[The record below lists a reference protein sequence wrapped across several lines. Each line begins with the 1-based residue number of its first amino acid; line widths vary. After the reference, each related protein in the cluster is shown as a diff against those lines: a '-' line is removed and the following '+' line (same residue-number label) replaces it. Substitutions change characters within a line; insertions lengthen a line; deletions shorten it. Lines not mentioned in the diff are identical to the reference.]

1 MALHG
6 CNLHG
11 TGGILHG
18 HERTCKIC
26 SIFMPRLDIDPSQVL
41 SRSHGK
47 SWQDLENFFLR
58 ECTCTYTQDTHKYSI
73 NTSTQHMHTRM
84 HKPLLALSSID
95 SSSLLFSVQLV
106 VQLTALLVQ
115 TSAFSNTNQARTGK
129 ALIRKTTRSPNLIQ
143 QDSGLILCH
152 CHRAIGCKC
161 HIRCHRKFCR

>member
-11 TGGILHG
+11 IGGILHG

-58 ECTCTYTQDTHKYSI
+58 AVFTAPGGGTPEPLVPTPFTGESAVRYL
-73 NTSTQHMHTRM
+73 TR
-84 HKPLLALSSID
+84 LALI
-95 SSSLLFSVQLV
+95 Q
-106 VQLTALLVQ
+106 
-115 TSAFSNTNQARTGK
+115 
-129 ALIRKTTRSPNLIQ
+129 RSKEQGVGEKGEKGPLETQIGPLGTQNEPLGTQ
-143 QDSGLILCH
+143 NEPLGTQNGPLG
-152 CHRAIGCKC
+152 HRMDLWG
-161 HIRCHRKFCR
+161 HRMDLWGHRMDL

>member
-58 ECTCTYTQDTHKYSI
+58 EGD
-73 NTSTQHMHTRM
+73 
-84 HKPLLALSSID
+84 ALYE
-95 SSSLLFSVQLV
+95 
-106 VQLTALLVQ
+106 T
-115 TSAFSNTNQARTGK
+115 K
-129 ALIRKTTRSPNLIQ
+129 
-143 QDSGLILCH
+143 
-152 CHRAIGCKC
+152 
-161 HIRCHRKFCR
+161 

>member
-47 SWQDLENFFLR
+47 SWQDLEIFFLR
-58 ECTCTYTQDTHKYSI
+58 A
-73 NTSTQHMHTRM
+73 HTLGM
-84 HKPLLALSSID
+84 A
-95 SSSLLFSVQLV
+95 
-106 VQLTALLVQ
+106 
-115 TSAFSNTNQARTGK
+115 SAG
-129 ALIRKTTRSPNLIQ
+129 
-143 QDSGLILCH
+143 
-152 CHRAIGCKC
+152 GCNRYKC
-161 HIRCHRKFCR
+161 EAVLQ

>member
-1 MALHG
+1 MALRG

-58 ECTCTYTQDTHKYSI
+58 VCVCVCVVVNKKICHTIVYRAMYATMQVCAQVGASMSSCTMCELK
-73 NTSTQHMHTRM
+73 
-84 HKPLLALSSID
+84 
-95 SSSLLFSVQLV
+95 V
-106 VQLTALLVQ
+106 V
-115 TSAFSNTNQARTGK
+115 
-129 ALIRKTTRSPNLIQ
+129 
-143 QDSGLILCH
+143 
-152 CHRAIGCKC
+152 
-161 HIRCHRKFCR
+161 

>member
-58 ECTCTYTQDTHKYSI
+58 GHSGHQ
-73 NTSTQHMHTRM
+73 
-84 HKPLLALSSID
+84 
-95 SSSLLFSVQLV
+95 
-106 VQLTALLVQ
+106 
-115 TSAFSNTNQARTGK
+115 RTGDGQPMVDV
-129 ALIRKTTRSPNLIQ
+129 LYWYVVSHVCVHTT
-143 QDSGLILCH
+143 
-152 CHRAIGCKC
+152 
-161 HIRCHRKFCR
+161 

>member
-58 ECTCTYTQDTHKYSI
+58 
-73 NTSTQHMHTRM
+73 
-84 HKPLLALSSID
+84 AV
-95 SSSLLFSVQLV
+95 SL
-106 VQLTALLVQ
+106 
-115 TSAFSNTNQARTGK
+115 GY
-129 ALIRKTTRSPNLIQ
+129 ALIPDTLIKVY
-143 QDSGLILCH
+143 ST
-152 CHRAIGCKC
+152 HRAVSLG
-161 HIRCHRKFCR
+161 HGL

>member
-58 ECTCTYTQDTHKYSI
+58 DIKTHHKMAAYLTPGKGVV
-73 NTSTQHMHTRM
+73 NTSGTL
-84 HKPLLALSSID
+84 K
-95 SSSLLFSVQLV
+95 
-106 VQLTALLVQ
+106 
-115 TSAFSNTNQARTGK
+115 
-129 ALIRKTTRSPNLIQ
+129 
-143 QDSGLILCH
+143 
-152 CHRAIGCKC
+152 
-161 HIRCHRKFCR
+161 